1 MKSNTIAPAAIK
13 TRVRR
18 GSVPIYVPYLFLV
31 PAFILLILFRY
42 IPAFSAVYH
51 SFTDWD
57 GTSESNFL
65 GLKQY
70 QTLFSDAVFLRS
82 LQNII
87 IYTLART
94 FFSTIMAI
102 VGAELVYNLR
112 SSATRNVWRVLFTV
126 PLVIPHTVVFLIWRR
141 VYSGDFGL
149 LNDTMKL
156 IGLGDFTKPWL
167 GNPDTALWALIFVGF
182 PLVSTLGFLVIL
194 AGLENL
200 PQEVNSAA
208 LLDGC
213 SRMRRVF
220 AIDLPAI
227 RGPLAFVVILS
238 INAGLQEFAP
248 MFIMT
253 GGGGPVNATQSPGL
267 YLYQQAFTYGKFGYA
282 SAIGTV
288 LMLLTL
294 AFSIIILAARYR
306 KAIDVEV

>member
-18 GSVPIYVPYLFLV
+18 GSVPIYVPYLFLI

-87 IYTLART
+87 IYTIART
-94 FFSTIMAI
+94 FFSTLMAI

-213 SRMRRVF
+213 TRMRRVF

-294 AFSIIILAARYR
+294 AFSIVILAARYR
-306 KAIDVEV
+306 KAIDIEV

>member
-13 TRVRR
+13 TRVRS

-87 IYTLART
+87 IYTIART
-94 FFSTIMAI
+94 FFSTLMAI

-112 SSATRNVWRVLFTV
+112 STGMRNVWRVLFTV

-213 SRMRRVF
+213 TRMRRVF

-227 RGPLAFVVILS
+227 RGPLAFVLILS

-253 GGGGPVNATQSPGL
+253 LGGPVNATQSPGL

-294 AFSIIILAARYR
+294 VFSIIILAARYR
-306 KAIDVEV
+306 KAIDIEV